1 MCKTV
6 KEDSRP
12 TKSTDKTA
20 IPAIP
25 AISCYTCNTCYM
37 VSDKD
42 YKSVTQWKKI
52 EDQQSQLA

>member
-20 IPAIP
+20 IPAI
-25 AISCYTCNTCYM
+25 SCYTCNTCYM
-37 VSDKD
+37 ISDKD
-42 YKSVTQWKKI
+42 NKSVTQWKKI
-52 EDQQSQLA
+52 ED